1 MAARISKDNFDA
13 EVLNSELPVLVEF
26 YSDSCIPCKQMS
38 PILGDIEDD
47 YEDKLKVVK
56 VNVNFDAEL
65 AEQYSVMASPTLLLF
80 KDGQEVERARR
91 TKMKVTIAGNV
102 KDIAEGITL
111 AQLVIDEKV
120 ENPEYVTVT
129 VNDEFVENH
138 DLENVV
144 VKANDNIEFLYF
156 MGGGSF

>member
-1 MAARISKDNFDA
+1 
-13 EVLNSELPVLVEF
+13 
-26 YSDSCIPCKQMS
+26 
-38 PILGDIEDD
+38 
-47 YEDKLKVVK
+47 
-56 VNVNFDAEL
+56 
-65 AEQYSVMASPTLLLF
+65 
-80 KDGQEVERARR
+80 
-91 TKMKVTIAGNV
+91 MKVTIAGNV

-144 VKANDNIEFLYF
+144 VKENDNIEFLYF
-156 MGGGSF
+156 MGGGSV

>member
-1 MAARISKDNFDA
+1 
-13 EVLNSELPVLVEF
+13 
-26 YSDSCIPCKQMS
+26 
-38 PILGDIEDD
+38 
-47 YEDKLKVVK
+47 
-56 VNVNFDAEL
+56 
-65 AEQYSVMASPTLLLF
+65 
-80 KDGQEVERARR
+80 
-91 TKMKVTIAGNV
+91 MKVTIAGNTE
-102 KDIAEGITL
+102 DIAEGITL

-144 VKANDNIEFLYF
+144 VKENDNIEFLYF